1 MSLLVLTILALGTPL
16 WASPTLELPY
26 SEPDRAPLS
35 DNGLGIFS
43 VLRTHSLDSE
53 VTSGTVAGAEL
64 GARWNRRLFS
74 QVQSRLAADLFLE
87 TGAIRQRYSD
97 AFSPRQQL
105 RLREAALVAQPFPW
119 LFLSGGAQEQ
129 ALWQSRLLFHEQSF
143 PSLIER
149 TEWKNGR
156 FYYGLRLEQ
165 AIASDTSTRQPWGNW
180 ANGSPSFFM
189 EQAFARYEVG
199 STFSAGVAVGHYLY
213 RDLSAPS
220 AFQAQF
226 FGNTVDGLS
235 ANDARFRYAY
245 QGFQAGAHALIW
257 FLPKWAAA
265 VETEVLRNS
274 ESPKGTNFGWR
285 ARLTPL
291 WQASRTL
298 KVSLPVEIFRVQ
310 PDAAPALFQARQF
323 GSSNRTGFLVGVAAE
338 FADPSLI
345 LAAEW
350 IESKPIINQSWQTP
364 MTWLQVSLK
373 SDYVVF

>member
-1 MSLLVLTILALGTPL
+1 MSLLVLIILALAGPL
-16 WASPTLELPY
+16 WAAPTLELPY
-26 SEPDRAPLS
+26 SQPDRAPLS
-35 DNGLGIFS
+35 DNGLGVS
-43 VLRTHSLDSE
+43 TVLRTHSLDSE

-87 TGAIRQRYSD
+87 TGAVRQRYSD

-105 RLREAALVAQPFPW
+105 RLREAALVAHPLPW

-129 ALWQSRLLFHEQSF
+129 GLWQSRLLFHEQSF

-149 TEWKNGR
+149 TQWKSGNLS
-156 FYYGLRLEQ
+156 YGLRFEQ

-189 EQAFARYEVG
+189 EQVFASYDRG
-199 STFSAGVAVGHYLY
+199 PHFSANATLGHFLY

-235 ANDARFRYAY
+235 SNDARFRYAY
-245 QGFQAGAHALIW
+245 QGFQAGAQAEVW
-257 FLPKWAAA
+257 FLPSWAAA
-265 VETEVLRNS
+265 VETEILRNS
-274 ESPKGTNFGWR
+274 ESPTGTNFGWR
-285 ARLTPL
+285 ARLTPR

-298 KVSLPVEIFRVQ
+298 RISLPAEIFRVQ

-323 GSSNRTGFLVGVAAE
+323 GSSNRTGFSLGVQAE
-338 FADPSLI
+338 FQQPSLI

-350 IESKPIINQSWQTP
+350 IESRPIINQSWQTP